1 MSRIQLLP
9 PLLANQ
15 IAAGE
20 VVERPASVVKELL
33 ENSLDAGATQL
44 DVYLLEGGRKLI
56 RIQDNGAGIHPE
68 DLPLALARH
77 ATSKIHHSADLA
89 QIGTLGFRG
98 EALASIASIA
108 RVTITSQ
115 HDTHDALSASAQG
128 RDMSITIQPASH
140 PRGTTIEV
148 ADIFFNTPARR
159 KFMKS
164 ERTEFV
170 HIEEMIKRM
179 ALARPDVGFSLFHEG
194 KLVKRY
200 VRVTQDPVLRIE
212 QVLGKPFM
220 QGARHVDDTISAF
233 RLEGWLADLSTAR
246 SSNDMQFC
254 YVNGRMV
261 RDKMLSH
268 AIRLAFEDKIY
279 PGRYPAY
286 VLHLFCDNSAVDVN
300 VHPTKHEVRF
310 RDARTVH
317 DFVFSALQKVL
328 NPIVAAPVS
337 RHCEEVPHPPRHCEE
352 VPRPPRHCEEVPRRS
367 NPAINTE
374 LLRNYPRNDAISTR
388 PRDHGP
394 THHPLGRVLTVLDKR
409 VIIMQQDSVLRA
421 INWIKTLQN
430 FLQAQWTY
438 YLNQIEKPRV
448 PLLTPIQLINEQAEH
463 FVQKL
468 NQLGCHAQIIG
479 PNHLII
485 REIPRFLQGLPEGA
499 FTPTVLQQPLE
510 ALSRSLTQAW
520 AQQQSLNFR
529 EIEQI
534 LESICSLSKDLISSK
549 DYVPEML
556 I

>member
-44 DVYLLEGGRKLI
+44 DIHLLGGGRELI
-56 RIQDNGAGIHPE
+56 RIQDNGLGIHPE
-68 DLPLALARH
+68 DLSLAFARH
-77 ATSKIHHSADLA
+77 ATSKILHPADLA

-115 HDTHDALSASAQG
+115 HDSHDALCASAQG
-128 RDMSITIQPASH
+128 RDMSLTISPAAH
-140 PRGTTIEV
+140 PRGTTVEV

-164 ERTEFV
+164 DRTEFL

-194 KLVKRY
+194 KLVKRF
-200 VRVTQDPVLRIE
+200 VRVAQDPVLRIE
-212 QVLGKPFM
+212 QVLSKSFM
-220 QGARHVDDTISAF
+220 QGALRVDDSISAF
-233 RLEGWLADLSTAR
+233 RLEGWLGDLSAAR
-246 SSNDMQFC
+246 SSNDLQFC

-268 AIRLAFEDKIY
+268 AIRMAFEDKIY

-286 VLHLFCDNSAVDVN
+286 VLHLNCEHSAVDVN

-310 RDARTVH
+310 REARTVH
-317 DFVFSALQKVL
+317 DFIFSALHKVL
-328 NPIVAAPVS
+328 NPIVAAPTVGPAK
-337 RHCEEVPHPPRHCEE
+337 VPTQSLRPIE
-352 VPRPPRHCEEVPRRS
+352 RPPRDEPVPFEGGRPVPRS
-367 NPAINTE
+367 GVVT
-374 LLRNYPRNDAISTR
+374 T
-388 PRDHGP
+388 
-394 THHPLGRVLTVLDKR
+394 HPLGRVLTVLDKR
-409 VIIMQQDSVLRA
+409 VIIMQDNSMLRA

-430 FLQAQWTY
+430 FLQAQWTH
-438 YLNQIEKPRV
+438 YLNQAEKPKV
-448 PLLTPIQLINEQAEH
+448 PLLTPIQLIHAQAEH
-463 FVQKL
+463 FAQKL
-468 NQLGCHAQIIG
+468 NQLGFYAQIIG
-479 PNHLII
+479 PNHLTL
-485 REIPRFLQGLPEGA
+485 REMPRFLRGLPEEA
-499 FTPTVLQQPLE
+499 ITPMLLQQPLE
-510 ALSRSLTQAW
+510 TVFRSLTEAW
-520 AQQQSLNFR
+520 ALQQSLNYR
-529 EIEQI
+529 DIEWM
-534 LESICSLSKDLISSK
+534 LESVHSLSKDLISSK

>member
-9 PLLANQ
+9 ILLANQ

-44 DVYLLEGGRKLI
+44 DIHLLEGGRKLI
-56 RIQDNGAGIHPE
+56 RIQDNGKGIHPE

-77 ATSKIHHSADLA
+77 ATSKIHHPADLA

-115 HDTHDALSASAQG
+115 HDTHDALSASAAQG
-128 RDMSITIQPASH
+128 RDMSITVQPASH
-140 PRGTTIEV
+140 PRGTTVEV

-164 ERTEFV
+164 DRTEFV

-179 ALARPDVGFSLFHEG
+179 ALVRPDVGFSLFHEA

-200 VRVTQDPVLRIE
+200 VRVAHDPVLRIE
-212 QVLGKPFM
+212 QVLGKSFM
-220 QGARHVDDTISAF
+220 QGASRVEDSISAF

-279 PGRYPAY
+279 PGRFPAY
-286 VLHLFCDNSAVDVN
+286 LLHLSCDNSAVDVN

-310 RDARTVH
+310 REARTAH
-317 DFVFSALQKVL
+317 DFVFSALQKAL
-328 NPIVAAPVS
+328 NPIVAAPTVGVDQT
-337 RHCEEVPHPPRHCEE
+337 CTQVI
-352 VPRPPRHCEEVPRRS
+352 RPIARAVVETNQAHTHSIRKIPGE
-367 NPAINTE
+367 
-374 LLRNYPRNDAISTR
+374 
-388 PRDHGP
+388 PRDVPVPFEGGRPVHRSGVVA
-394 THHPLGRVLTVLDKR
+394 THPLGRVLTVLDKR

-421 INWIKTLQN
+421 VNWIKTLQN
-430 FLQAQWTY
+430 FLQAQWSY
-438 YLNQIEKPRV
+438 YLTQTEKPRV
-448 PLLTPIQLINEQAEH
+448 PLLSPIQLIHEQAES

-468 NQLGCHAQIIG
+468 NQLGFYAQIIG
-479 PNHLII
+479 PKHLTI
-485 REIPRFLQGLPEGA
+485 REIPRFLQGLPDESI
-499 FTPTVLQQPLE
+499 TPTLLQQSSD
-510 ALSRSLTQAW
+510 AIARSITQAW
-520 AQQQSLNFR
+520 SAQQSLNFR
-529 EIEQI
+529 DIERM
-534 LESICSLSKDLISSK
+534 LESICSLSKELISSK